1 MNKNNKYIS
10 AFMLI
15 IAMALLVILLS
26 GCSKGGD
33 ISPEKVVLSEEGLVR
48 FPVSLFADGKAG
60 HYVFEN
66 NGIHIRFF
74 ILRSSD
80 GVIRTAFDACDVCWR
95 SDKGYVQ
102 QDDYMIC
109 RNCGMSFRSTGIN
122 IIRGGCNPAPLTSKI
137 DGEYIVISK
146 TDLAEGEKYFDFK
159 SGGDK

>member
-1 MNKNNKYIS
+1 MNNNKYIS
-10 AFMLI
+10 ASMLI
-15 IAMALLVILLS
+15 MATALLIISSS

-48 FPVSLFADGKAG
+48 FQVSDFADGKAR

-66 NGIHIRFF
+66 DGIHTRFF

-122 IIRGGCNPAPLTSKI
+122 IIRGGCNPAPLTSRI

-146 TDLAEGEKYFDFK
+146 TDLAEGERYFNFTP
-159 SGGDK
+159 GGGK